1 LRRYDACANQNS
13 PMRVNH
19 VTSVQF
25 HQVLKNHVA
34 RALPEADVKMLVDK
48 FSEKGMV
55 RRCRMTPD

>member
-1 LRRYDACANQNS
+1 
-13 PMRVNH
+13 MRVNH